1 MCHRRSKMHWIALY
15 GVDTCS
21 DARRAAFLDRVER
34 RLAAL
39 TARSV

>member
-1 MCHRRSKMHWIALY
+1 MLAVVIVAHPRSDSYTCAL
-15 GVDTCS
+15 
-21 DARRAAFLDRVER
+21 ARRAAEGLDRVER